1 MANPRLEYF
10 LSQITPD
17 WAEFSPELKNQ
28 LLTENSD
35 PYKLEQYILQVSPDM
50 YIEEQN
56 APGTVRQMAGD
67 ITGGSSLIDKA
78 ISLPGQTVGAIAEGV
93 GGLIQLAGSD
103 TLAQFGE
110 DVRQY
115 NTPAYGSD
123 TGRFLGGTSV
133 SVAQNLGMLGG
144 AALAAPLMSNP
155 MTGVPILTAGLMSAT
170 AGGQGVREYL
180 KVRPEDT
187 AGAALYGLAAGGAEL
202 AGEMIAVPGMSNL
215 LKAPGLKS
223 AAGLAVSEIFSE
235 NATTGLNILTDTVA
249 NRGVT
254 PDRVVGDV
262 TTPMAERFAETTL
275 GTAISLPFLMLGGS
289 VISPRIRAA
298 QVRMEARQA
307 AVESTNVDKLVESGV
322 ARVVTPFMQDG
333 GAALPTTGELDA
345 TLIRGLENLE
355 AHQKADIA
363 DFLIIIDELQARG
376 TPEAAAEAQ
385 AFMDDLFGRY
395 DPVYIES
402 VMDQHYGLIEE
413 QQAQVADQQ
422 AGIAAEEDILAGD
435 RQAAAQAAP
444 AMEEATRPPEVNVTE
459 PARAEKE
466 WAYAA
471 ADVWESLRDLPEGSQ
486 KWTKAAKKWI
496 SYPQHIQETAKGLV
510 ESQGIPSDELAKT
523 LLGDRARSAENIRW
537 GAETGTGVLKTAQVK
552 APGGRAAMQVM
563 DEATGKMVTKPTPSM
578 REAANKA
585 ADTFERMQSGD
596 VAAQRAW
603 NAITDE
609 RLKRA
614 APGILAARKAKVAP
628 GKKVVKTLLGTEALG
643 ADEVAFQSRTGYPKP
658 GQAVSIREETPA
670 ERQRTIAEIK
680 QAAQARQAVDTNE
693 RILRPQ
699 AQVGDVV
706 SLTAPYKQRPAKYS
720 SVLGQNMLTGAKI
733 LEQTP
738 EGNYRVEVADSE
750 KGVQE
755 FVVTPEM
762 IVPRAVEGIRNL
774 DTQLGPLAPHQF
786 SLLKATKELM
796 TDLKGWVRIM
806 TRVLGRSDMLGEV
819 TVRKV
824 DGTPVRMR
832 LDYALASAEGL
843 LEKTIAHEIGHITAM
858 VAESTRIPGMDQHRA
873 EFGSLLGDLVGE
885 WYPLE
890 QFMTIQPYEMGPGV
904 DMADLYQKQSEFEQ
918 QVYEAAQGREINYQ
932 DILLMQQNWN
942 NLTRAASDRFLTP
955 EEQKAINEKARAQVT
970 LTGDKTEGALKRAKE
985 QARNE
990 MLDSK
995 GLAAG
1000 YMVRREMESV
1010 VLKMRGLEDTGKMRL
1025 ELSKAGSREIYADF
1039 FAAKLLDLYTHD
1051 KAANRWVSLAGQYA
1065 PTASRMFDN
1074 YLDRKPKTREVLE
1087 RIRTQKTD
1095 VETQVKYAMDEMAKV
1110 DQQAADRIRLQYP
1123 DQALLMETWKQRWLT
1138 GGMQQL
1144 VDRNFPLYQ
1153 QVRET
1158 KGRTAEVEIREANEQ
1173 LAGISSVI
1181 HPFMKKSSD
1190 LFDRAIQ
1197 ALREADPE
1205 NAGNAEGLMGAYM
1218 MYRRIAEG
1226 GRTTTTTQTIT
1237 DADGNQI
1244 DIKQDYDMFSAAM
1257 GGRANAQ
1264 AVLDSH
1270 PIFSSPKYSPILDQ
1284 TLTDFHALWVSE
1296 ILNPAID
1303 SGLISKDQ
1311 GAILKGNVFYAT
1323 YAIEHEMFGAVQFK
1337 AVTPAIKA
1345 QTGTLQSFRNPI
1357 AATLE
1362 KGNALRWQAALNIAK
1377 QQLIDGLAGSEWV
1390 KDVTHL
1396 KQGSAFPMP
1405 VDQKNWSLITLKRDG
1420 KDFGYHVPTIFSSG
1434 VDFQQRSHLQSQFL
1448 QTLGASSNYFRQ
1460 LYTTWNPKFIGKN
1473 AFRDFTRMVIRSV
1486 DPTNARGLGLGIIP
1500 QYANT
1505 IIDMVRG
1512 ITNKEVRA
1520 AMDAERLELYHRA
1533 VIMSEYDFRARDAQ
1547 DTSAYQNLIRQHS
1560 MEARQ
1565 REGGE
1570 AERSAL
1576 GRFLSKYLMGRAVN
1590 SVADK
1595 YTNFMEGVSRG
1606 IEYLPKHAAYRYYSQ
1621 NKHLLSDAEFNQ
1633 MVRKSGSPYFLN
1645 HGEMHPL
1652 TSNVFMFFNP
1662 AMQSMYEDLTLMRD
1676 KPVVAAK
1683 FALATSMTLG
1693 FSMGVI
1699 QAMAMLGADGDKI
1712 RKLFMGIPEA
1722 DLDSGICIPIGSD
1735 TSGRTNYFHL
1745 PVDEGTG
1752 MFTRIA
1758 RRLLQGELAKALVEP
1773 IGQVTPSPQPAVHL
1787 ASYITTLMAGFN
1799 PINYRFN
1806 PSIPQTDFAAGGWTK
1821 WRHLVKEIYNTVSP
1835 TTPFW
1840 RMRNLSAMDEAQS
1853 GTKSASN
1860 PIAQAT
1866 GWLTDFPIASA
1877 VTLGLLK
1884 SSNRGIEEH
1893 RRRAVAGV
1901 EQATAQASNIVAGIA
1916 RAAQYGDREAV
1927 GRLVNTLTDLDT
1939 GNAGSNAIVVANALK
1954 QLDDKLKQ
1962 RLIGGSSDEY
1972 VVKFINSS
1980 KAEQL
1985 ALLAA
1990 NWPMVAK

>member
-10 LSQITPD
+10 LSQVTPD
-17 WAEFSPELKNQ
+17 WNEFSPELKNR
-28 LLTENSD
+28 LLTENSTPD
-35 PYKLEQYILQVSPDM
+35 KLEQFILQVSPDM

-67 ITGGSSLIDKA
+67 LTGGSGVVEQVLSI
-78 ISLPGQTVGAIAEGV
+78 PGQTVGAVAEGV
-93 GGLIQLAGSD
+93 GGLLQLAGEERV
-103 TLAQFGE
+103 AQFGE
-110 DVRQY
+110 DIRQY

-123 TGRFLGGTSV
+123 TERFLGGVGT

-170 AGGQGVREYL
+170 AGGQGVRDYL

-187 AGAALYGLAAGGAEL
+187 AGAALYGLAQGGAEL
-202 AGEMIAVPGMSNL
+202 AGEMMAVPGMSNL
-215 LKAPGLKS
+215 LKTPGLKS

-235 NATTGLNILTDTVA
+235 NVTTGLNILTDTVA
-249 NRGVT
+249 NKGVT

-262 TTPMAERFAETTL
+262 TTPMAERFGETTL
-275 GTAISLPFLMLGGS
+275 ATAISLPFLMLGGS
-289 VISPRIRAA
+289 AISPRIRAA
-298 QVRMEARQA
+298 QTRMEARQA

-333 GAALPTTGELDA
+333 GAVLPTTGELDE
-345 TLIRGLENLE
+345 TLIRGLEAAE

-363 DFLIIIDELQARG
+363 DSLIIIDEMQARG

-385 AFMDDLFGRY
+385 AFMDDMFERY
-395 DPVYIES
+395 DPMYIES
-402 VMDQHYGLIEE
+402 VLNERAAPVTEAPVTEAPVTEPTAPVVEQPVIKKPTEDQRSEAFRGVTIYEAMQTGDE
-413 QQAQVADQQ
+413 QAIADW
-422 AGIAAEEDILAGD
+422 AALPNNIKNTVPYLIAAE
-435 RQAAAQAAP
+435 R
-444 AMEEATRPPEVNVTE
+444 
-459 PARAEKE
+459 
-466 WAYAA
+466 
-471 ADVWESLRDLPEGSQ
+471 
-486 KWTKAAKKWI
+486 
-496 SYPQHIQETAKGLV
+496 
-510 ESQGIPSDELAKT
+510 
-523 LLGDRARSAENIRW
+523 
-537 GAETGTGVLKTAQVK
+537 
-552 APGGRAAMQVM
+552 
-563 DEATGKMVTKPTPSM
+563 
-578 REAANKA
+578 
-585 ADTFERMQSGD
+585 
-596 VAAQRAW
+596 
-603 NAITDE
+603 
-609 RLKRA
+609 
-614 APGILAARKAKVAP
+614 AKVAP
-628 GKKVVKTLLGTEALG
+628 GKKAARALLGTEALG
-643 ADEVAFQSRTGYPKP
+643 ADEVAFQSRTGFPKP
-658 GQAVSIREETPA
+658 GEAVSIREETPA

-680 QAAQARQAVDTNE
+680 QAAQARQAADKSE

-706 SLTAPYKQRPAKYS
+706 SLVAPYSKRPSKYS

-738 EGNYRVEVADSE
+738 EGNFRVEVADSE

-755 FVVTPEM
+755 LVVTPEM
-762 IVPRAVEGIRNL
+762 IVPRAVESIRNL
-774 DTQLGPLAPHQF
+774 DTQLGPQAPHQF

-796 TDLKGWVRIM
+796 TDLRGWTRIM
-806 TRVLGRSDMLGEV
+806 TSVKGGTDMLGEV

-858 VAESTRIPGMDQHRA
+858 VAESTRIPGMDKYRSQ
-873 EFGSLLGDLVGE
+873 FGSLLGDLVGE

-890 QFMTIQPYEMGPGV
+890 QYMLVQPYEVGAGI
-904 DMADLYQKQSEFEQ
+904 DMADLYAKQSEFEQ
-918 QVYEAAQGREINYQ
+918 MVYEAAAGREIGYQ

-942 NLTRAASDRFLTP
+942 NLTRAASDRFLTKD
-955 EEQKAINEKARAQVT
+955 EQKAINEKARAQVT

-985 QARNE
+985 HARNE

-1074 YLDRKPKTREVLE
+1074 YLDRKPKTKEVLE

-1158 KGRTAEVEIREANEQ
+1158 KGRAAEVEIREANEQ

-1181 HPFMKKSSD
+1181 HPFMKKASE

-1226 GRTTTTTQTIT
+1226 GRTTTTVQTVT
-1237 DADGNQI
+1237 DADGNEI

-1257 GGRANAQ
+1257 GGRDNAQ

-1284 TLTDFHALWVSE
+1284 ALTDFHALWVSE
-1296 ILNPAID
+1296 ILNPAVD

-1323 YAIEHEMFGAVQFK
+1323 YAIEREMFGAVQFK

-1377 QQLIDGLAGSEWV
+1377 QQLIDGLSGSEWV
-1390 KDVTHL
+1390 KDVTNL

-1434 VDFQQRSHLQSQFL
+1434 VDFQQRSHLQNQFL

-1460 LYTTWNPKFIGKN
+1460 LYTTWNPKFVGKN

-1505 IIDMVRG
+1505 VIDMVRG
-1512 ITNKEVRA
+1512 IYNPKVRA

-1533 VIMSEYDFRARDAQ
+1533 VIMSEYDFRARDAT

-1570 AERSAL
+1570 VERNAL

-1590 SVADK
+1590 AVTDK

-1606 IEYLPKHAAYRYYSQ
+1606 VEYLPKHAAYRYYSQ

-1645 HGEMHPL
+1645 HGEMHPF

-1693 FSMGVI
+1693 FSMACI

-1712 RKLFMGIPEA
+1712 RKLFMGIPES

-1752 MFTRIA
+1752 LFTRIA

-1821 WRHLVKEIYNTVSP
+1821 WRHAVKEIYNTVSP

-1840 RMRNLSAMDEAQS
+1840 RMKNLSAMDEAVS

-1860 PIAQAT
+1860 IVAQAT

-1901 EQATAQASNIVAGIA
+1901 EQAQAQASNIVAGIA

-1927 GRLVNTLTDLDT
+1927 ERLVGTLTDLDT

-1962 RLIGGSSDEY
+1962 RLIGGSTDEY